1 MSEHAR
7 GTFEVQISPDPPDE
21 SGIGRMSIAKTWRG
35 DLSGSGHGSMLSAGD
50 PSQQRAGYVALEV
63 VMGSLA
69 GRDGSF
75 ALQQLGMMRPGGQE
89 LTYAVVPGSGT
100 GDLAGIEGT
109 LELVIDA
116 DGTHAYDLAYALP

>member
-1 MSEHAR
+1 MTERAR
-7 GTFEVQISPDPPDE
+7 GTFEVVITPDPPDD
-21 SGIGRMSIAKTWRG
+21 SGIGRMAIAKSWHG
-35 DLSGSGHGSMLSAGD
+35 DLSGAGHGSMLSAGD

-63 VMGSLA
+63 VVGSLA

-75 ALQQLGMMRPGGQE
+75 AFHQLGVMRPEGQD

-109 LELVIDA
+109 LELAIDA
-116 DGTHAYDLAYALP
+116 DGTHTYDLAYTLP